1 MERKY
6 EVKVKGNISLK
17 TYLSDDPSGNTVRID
32 NVIDKYPEALELAQR
47 ELEETRKQLEAAKEE
62 VEKPFSRE
70 EELKAKTER
79 LNELNKLLSLE
90 DKPITAQEA
99 QENQNQNRPKRRL

>member
-1 MERKY
+1 M
-6 EVKVKGNISLK
+6 
-17 TYLSDDPSGNTVRID
+17 
-32 NVIDKYPEALELAQR
+32 ALAQR
-47 ELEETRKQLEAAKEE
+47 ELKETKKQLEVAKQAAKQE

-79 LNELNKLLSLE
+79 LTELNKLLSLE

>member
-1 MERKY
+1 MIQCHRQ
-6 EVKVKGNISLK
+6 ISRSFGACSK
-17 TYLSDDPSGNTVRID
+17 RAGRN
-32 NVIDKYPEALELAQR
+32 K
-47 ELEETRKQLEAAKEE
+47 KQLEVAKQAAKQE

-90 DKPITAQEA
+90 DKPITTQEA
-99 QENQNQNRPKRRL
+99 QKNQNQNRPKRRL